1 MTCGANTS
9 NGLMAVWY
17 KLAMPQENEI
27 QAPKKELVRA
37 IGRWG
42 LAAVAANSVIGS
54 GIFGLPAPLAGHLGK
69 LGPLAVVLTGLG
81 MGLIVVCLAE
91 TASHFSASGGPYL
104 YARAAFGRYVGIQT
118 GWLFWLMRIT
128 APAANGNL
136 FVIYLAEFWPRAKDP
151 MPRFMILTLLIW
163 GLAWIN
169 IRGVRQGAQISSL
182 FIVAKLATLLT
193 VVLAGTAYLLMHP
206 AGTAAASNV
215 VSSPALSAWL
225 KSALLLA
232 FAYGGFES
240 SLALAGEATDPR
252 RDPGFAICVAVGG
265 CIVLFALLQ
274 WVAIGTV
281 TNLAHSQRPLTDAA
295 RISLGWIGAVAVT
308 IGALVATF
316 GNLTANMLAVPR
328 ITFALAEQGD
338 FPAFLGAI
346 HPRFR
351 TPYFSILAF
360 AFLNWM
366 FTLVGSFTWNVLLSA
381 IARLFVYAVCCA
393 ALPVLRRKMPPND
406 GFRLPGG
413 TVFAGAAILFCLLLF
428 TQVNFGGAIVLFA
441 VLLIGTCNWLAVRRK
456 PASAQSD

>member
-1 MTCGANTS
+1 M
-9 NGLMAVWY
+9 WY
-17 KLAMPQENEI
+17 KLAMPHESKSSP
-27 QAPKKELVRA
+27 PKKELVRA

-42 LAAVAANSVIGS
+42 LAAVATNSVIGS
-54 GIFGLPAPLAGHLGK
+54 GIFGLPGPLAGHLGK
-69 LGPLAVVLTGLG
+69 FGTLAVVLTGLG

-91 TASHFSASGGPYL
+91 TASHFTASGGPYL

-136 FVIYLAEFWPRAKDP
+136 FVIYLSEFWPHAKDP
-151 MPRFMILTLLIW
+151 LPRFVILTVLIW

-169 IRGVRQGAQISSL
+169 VRGVRQGAQISSI
-182 FIVAKLATLLT
+182 FIVAKLVTLFL
-193 VVLAGTAYLLMHP
+193 VVIAGTAYLLAHS
-206 AGTAAASNV
+206 AGPAAASNAV
-215 VSSPALSAWL
+215 ASPGLSAWL

-240 SLALAGEATDPR
+240 SLALAGEATDPQ

-265 CIVLFALLQ
+265 CIALFALLQ
-274 WVAIGTV
+274 WVAFGTV
-281 TNLAHSQRPLTDAA
+281 ANLAHSQRPLTDAA
-295 RISLGWIGAVAVT
+295 RVSLGWIGAVAVT

-351 TPYFSILAF
+351 TPYLSILAF
-360 AFLNWM
+360 AFLNWL

-381 IARLFVYAVCCA
+381 IARLLVYGVCCA
-393 ALPVLRRKMPPND
+393 ALPVLRRKMPPNN
-406 GFRLPGG
+406 GFRLPAGPA
-413 TVFAGAAILFCLLLF
+413 FACAAILFCMLLF
-428 TQVNFGGAIVLFA
+428 TQVNFGGALVLLA
-441 VLLIGTCNWLAVRRK
+441 VLLIGTCNWLVVRVK
-456 PASAQSD
+456 PVPEQSDAL